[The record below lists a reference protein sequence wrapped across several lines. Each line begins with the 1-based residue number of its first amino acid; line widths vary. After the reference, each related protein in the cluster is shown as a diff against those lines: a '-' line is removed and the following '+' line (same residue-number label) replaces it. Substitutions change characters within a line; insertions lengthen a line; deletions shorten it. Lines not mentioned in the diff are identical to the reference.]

1 MKVIH
6 KTLQLAA
13 LIFLLVTSCAY
24 AQETRKYVFEKYG
37 FTMEVPKD
45 LGLHCEE
52 DKMDT
57 FAEVANKQKIMG
69 TVCSSPFRNSTVLR
83 VGWRAEFLSNT
94 EFSRRTT
101 EELVGTNF
109 GAGKPFTSKCNNN
122 TGIDDAVGAQG
133 YPEGQRFTTR
143 AFSCLVTV
151 TVEDTSK
158 TPAVVTHHTFT
169 IFYLFFFTRKN
180 PDTVNWITVSDNTSK
195 PGSATSL
202 DVIGVAK
209 TIKLLK

>member
-13 LIFLLVTSCAY
+13 LIILLVASRAY
-24 AQETRKYVFEKYG
+24 AEETTKYVFEKYG
-37 FTMEVPKD
+37 FTMEAPKD

-69 TVCSSPFRNSTVLR
+69 TVCSSPFRNPTVLR

-94 EFSRRTT
+94 EFSRRTASD
-101 EELVGTNF
+101 LVGKDF
-109 GAGKPFTSKCNNN
+109 GAGKPFESKCNNR
-122 TGIDDAVGAQG
+122 TGIDSAVGAQG
-133 YPEGQRFTTR
+133 YPEGQRFSTR

-158 TPAVVTHHTFT
+158 TPVVVTQHTFT

-180 PDTVNWITVSDNTSK
+180 PDTVNWITVSDNTDK
-195 PGSATSL
+195 PGSATWL
-202 DVIGVAK
+202 DVVSVAK